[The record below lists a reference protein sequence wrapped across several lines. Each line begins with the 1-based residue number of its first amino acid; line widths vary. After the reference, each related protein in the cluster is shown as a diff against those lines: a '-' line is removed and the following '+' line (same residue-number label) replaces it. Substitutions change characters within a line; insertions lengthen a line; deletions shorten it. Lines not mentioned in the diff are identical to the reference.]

1 MTNHKEL
8 NPKALKETVNALP
21 SLLSSIIEA
30 DQQFFK
36 ARVNANNEY
45 IRTLTSLKDISQI
58 VACNTSYMQEFS
70 NDLRTLTQ
78 TGSELFNQ
86 LMNTA
91 SANNNWTNLMDF
103 KQNPMNILYENM
115 SPKVTHDGLW
125 PKTSE

>member
-8 NPKALKETVNALP
+8 NPKAVKETVNALP

-58 VACNTSYMQEFS
+58 ITCFQ
-70 NDLRTLTQ
+70 
-78 TGSELFNQ
+78 
-86 LMNTA
+86 
-91 SANNNWTNLMDF
+91 
-103 KQNPMNILYENM
+103 
-115 SPKVTHDGLW
+115 
-125 PKTSE
+125 